1 MQSSFSPLKVACR
14 RYSQRRRSRHKPRKT
29 QQNWRAALSGI
40 SPKSLLCSLS
50 CSKPQTFKRKMV
62 ITNLHPYPLTAFMVQ
77 TDPTAPNNIRNR
89 PARMVDSVA
98 RSLLTHFTQERDAVR
113 QFLAEST
120 PAPDQPKNR

>member
-1 MQSSFSPLKVACR
+1 
-14 RYSQRRRSRHKPRKT
+14 
-29 QQNWRAALSGI
+29 
-40 SPKSLLCSLS
+40 
-50 CSKPQTFKRKMV
+50 MV